1 MCFVNY
7 KQGTSGHLEYVVASG
22 ITQRLKSNLMSPGIT
37 QRDRGAFVT
46 GAFVAA
52 VSFKLTSMSFWNTLD
67 STHNASDMFC
77 FVFVN

>member
-1 MCFVNY
+1 MSRCRLWHHP
-7 KQGTSGHLEYVVASG
+7 TAEIEDYV
-22 ITQRLKSNLMSPGIT
+22 PGIT

-52 VSFKLTSMSFWNTLD
+52 VSFKLTSISFWNTLD